1 MTKNDI
7 KRALWALTQGEIN
20 GGDDP
25 QFAEAFIALLNAG
38 GESADPVDL
47 SGVVLA
53 SGGNMTGA
61 LTFATS
67 AVIVSPDGSVSAK
80 RFKITGETLGYA
92 ASIALDFS
100 TNGWKSIVLTGNIVF
115 TTAGLATDRE
125 IAVRIVSDGSS
136 RNLSFPVGW
145 VFVGATAPAS
155 IAANKTAILSLRAFG
170 STDATVV
177 ASYVVQ
183 A

>member
-25 QFAEAFIALLNAG
+25 KFAEDFIALLNSG
-38 GESADPVDL
+38 GGGPVDL
-47 SGVVLA
+47 SGAVLE
-53 SGGNMTGA
+53 SGGNMTGP

-67 AVIVSPDGSVSAK
+67 KVIASPDGSVSAE
-80 RFKITGETLGYA
+80 RFKITGETLAYA
-92 ASIALDFS
+92 ASAVLNFS
-100 TNGWKSIVLTGNIVF
+100 TSQWKSIALTGNIAF
-115 TTAGLATDRE
+115 TTAGLEVDRE
-125 IAVRIVSDGSS
+125 IAIRIVSDGSS

-170 STDATVV
+170 STDAMVV

>member
-38 GESADPVDL
+38 GATDPVDL
-47 SGVVLA
+47 SGVVFQ
-53 SGGNMTGA
+53 SGSNMTGA

-67 AVIVSPDGSVSAK
+67 EVIASPDGSVSAK
-80 RFKITGETLGYA
+80 RFKITGETLSYA
-92 ASIALDFS
+92 ASVALDFS
-100 TNGWKSIVLTGNIVF
+100 TNGWKSIALTGNIAF
-115 TTAGLATDRE
+115 TTVGLAVDRE

-136 RNLSFPVGW
+136 RNISFPVGW

-155 IAANKTAILSLRAFG
+155 IDVNKTAILSLRAFG
-170 STDATVV
+170 STDSTVV